1 MICQVC
7 GLKNPED
14 SELCERCQSRLL
26 VVSGPPV
33 NFEEA
38 PPPNNE
44 ISLDENLLER
54 VSFLEEVVK
63 RTAETL
69 KSVLETQNRQE
80 KNEFVIHTGF
90 LSLKDLLEKKGTFL
104 EDELFDLWEGRIDQ
118 HMAALEKRERFLERR
133 ERIQAGFS
141 GERIERFRAL
151 LSEAE
156 FSFYA
161 LDPGKAIRVL
171 EEAWRLDR
179 ANLELA
185 FFLAETSFNEGQTE
199 RAQGLLK
206 QVLAGDP
213 HHFEALVYMGV
224 LEHDRGHTSRGIELL
239 QTAVGVKPGEFL
251 PYFAL
256 GAIQAA
262 IGELTRAEANLKK
275 ALEIEPNPRA
285 FALVGTIAFER
296 GRLSDAIEALQE
308 AIRLSPDD
316 EDAIFL
322 LGIAY
327 LERGWTNK
335 AAERFRAALEL
346 RPNRIDFK
354 AGLKLLGRSGA
365 VNWPKASGDAARW
378 ARKAEEAA
386 ASDPERSF
394 RFFRRALDLEPD
406 NPALLLP
413 YALLCSSAGR
423 TAETVSATRH
433 ILSRKPPER
442 IASAA
447 YALLLE
453 ALRAEGKF
461 REGHRVAE
469 EMLASVRTKHA
480 RAIGYCEKAAALAE
494 MGEDLDEA
502 LASADSSLRLAPAA
516 IRQFSLAAKGWVHY
530 KRKEFENAVECLRGA
545 VEAGENSPDLV
556 HLGLAYLAVGE
567 VGLARESFEKVR
579 RKGGLRVE
587 MKGGL
592 ETRVLVQLRRSLEE
606 AGRPPGHSRPKS

>member
-1 MICQVC
+1 VICQVC
-7 GLKNPED
+7 GLKNTED
-14 SELCERCQSRLL
+14 AELCERCQSRLL

-38 PPPNNE
+38 APQNNE

-69 KSVLETQNRQE
+69 KAVLETQNRQE

-90 LSLKDLLEKKGTFL
+90 LSLKDLLEKKEVFL
-104 EDELFDLWEGRIDQ
+104 EDELLDLWEGRIDQ

-161 LDPGKAIRVL
+161 LDPLKAVRVL

-179 ANLELA
+179 TNLELA
-185 FFLAETSFNEGQTE
+185 FFLAETYFNEGQTD
-199 RAQGLLK
+199 RSQGLLK

-224 LEHDRGHTSRGIELL
+224 LEHDAGRTGKAIELL

-262 IGELTRAEANLKK
+262 VGELTKAEANLKK
-275 ALEIEPNPRA
+275 ALELEPNPRA

-322 LGIAY
+322 LGLAY

-346 RPNRIDFK
+346 RPNQIDFK
-354 AGLKLLGRSGA
+354 EGLKLLGRSGA
-365 VNWPKASGDAARW
+365 ANWPKLSGDAARW

-386 ASDPERSF
+386 GTDPDRSF
-394 RFFRRALDLEPD
+394 RFFRRALDLDPE

-413 YALLCSSAGR
+413 YAILCSSVGR
-423 TAETVSATRH
+423 TAEAVSTARH
-433 ILSRKPPER
+433 LISKKPTER
-442 IASAA
+442 VAAAA

-469 EMLASVRTKHA
+469 EMLAFVRTKHA
-480 RAIGYCEKAAALAE
+480 RAIGYCEKATVLAE

-502 LASADSSLRLAPAA
+502 LASAESALRLSPQGV
-516 IRQFSLAAKGWVHY
+516 RQFSLAAKGWVHY
-530 KRKEFENAVECLRGA
+530 KRKEFENAVECLRQA
-545 VEAGENSPDLV
+545 AEMGENSPDLV

-567 VGLARESFEKVR
+567 VSSARESFEKVR

-587 MKGGL
+587 MRGGGSRFPARAR
-592 ETRVLVQLRRSLEE
+592 ENEE
-606 AGRPPGHSRPKS
+606 PDLTDSST